1 MTYRIKRKER
11 VGKGIRRILREQLR
25 RGIETARD
33 REGAPQEERVH
44 EVRTRLKRSRAAL
57 DLIGGE
63 AGKVKKAAK
72 KMDRRL
78 RDKGRRLARPR
89 DVAVQAHTFRILG
102 TRLSRELPAGLL
114 ERMRAAGEQMR
125 RKLDEKSVE
134 KQLRRT
140 AKALRHERRRLRKL
154 PVKRGRRAIGKGIT
168 RTYRKARRALA
179 AVHDDPTPERL
190 HEWRKQVKLL
200 SNELKI
206 VGRAVPELATR
217 YLAKVEKLGDLL
229 GQVHDLDCA
238 AATTERHPRWF
249 GTDAD
254 CEAVRGL
261 VAEHRVV
268 LEREA
273 FALAAAVFAGRPR
286 DVRELVETGW
296 QTWRKREPTP
306 EEVANVQAA

>member
-200 SNELKI
+200 LNELKI

-296 QTWRKREPTP
+296 QTWRKREPTA
-306 EEVANVQAA
+306 EEVPNVQAA